1 MRRSLRHRRLKG
13 KERATTDSIHEHDL
27 SDNEVVAKDDGQ
39 SQTKSLIGARL
50 PTTPAR
56 KPKTKFQLTA
66 TLSPTSQPQPS
77 RERTRAASRAT
88 TSPPNGCSSRTCAQA
103 SPYRPRASLWFSSP
117 RSPQPA
123 PVPQASGYSPVAF
136 ILHTKEYETNRKRIY
151 GQTVTTI
158 STKPKAESRGESQ
171 CEPEGESPSSP
182 CTYTYSQTFSTLG
195 PI

>member
-1 MRRSLRHRRLKG
+1 LLFDASTSVVATLAGIPRLMRRSLRHRRLKG

-103 SPYRPRASLWFSSP
+103 SPYRPRASVRLSSRFCFSS
-117 RSPQPA
+117 
-123 PVPQASGYSPVAF
+123 
-136 ILHTKEYETNRKRIY
+136 L
-151 GQTVTTI
+151 
-158 STKPKAESRGESQ
+158 
-171 CEPEGESPSSP
+171 
-182 CTYTYSQTFSTLG
+182 
-195 PI
+195 PIFWL